1 MRKRLIFKIGI
12 IRQKCGSVL
21 NRIYGFVIKH
31 FFFDQCGRGFSPGF
45 PLKVF
50 GGGNIKVGNNFRS
63 MANCCLLS
71 NDGEIIIGDNL
82 SLNTNVQIGASG
94 GKIYIGNNVLIGP
107 NSVLRSADHGI
118 SRNRMIQKQPHVSGT
133 IKIEDDVWIGSNVV
147 ILKNVNLGKGCVV
160 AAGAVVTKNVE
171 QYTIVGGIP
180 AVKIS
185 ERYPKLIFWD
195 FDGVI
200 KDSVDVKTQAFGKL
214 FEAYGT
220 SMAERVK
227 AHHVA
232 NGGMS
237 RFKKLPLYLS
247 WAGVEPVQDRV
258 DECCKKFSEI
268 AFQGVINAPW
278 VPGAENYLRIN
289 PNDQIFI
296 LVSATPEEELGLIL
310 EELSLKNCFSK
321 VFGSPTSKIDAISMT
336 LNNLCIKPEQCLMI
350 GDALADLEA
359 AQTNQ
364 VPFLLRR
371 HESNGKVFADYKGN
385 SIKDLTEL

>member
-1 MRKRLIFKIGI
+1 MIMNIIHRLM
-12 IRQKCGSVL
+12 QKFGTFCL
-21 NRIYGFVIKH
+21 RIYGFALK
-31 FFFDQCGRGFSPGF
+31 QCLAECGSNFVPGF
-45 PLKVF
+45 PIKII
-50 GGGNIKVGNNFRS
+50 GGENIKIGNNFRS
-63 MANCCLLS
+63 MGNCYLYG
-71 NDGEIIIGDNL
+71 NKGEIVIGDNL
-82 SLNTNVQIGASG
+82 SINTNVQIGASG
-94 GKIYIGNNVLIGP
+94 GIIHIGNNVLIGP
-107 NSVLRSADHGI
+107 NVVLRAADHGI
-118 SRNRMIQKQPHVSGT
+118 SRNNLIKKQSHIGGV
-133 IKIEDDVWIGSNVV
+133 IRIEDDVWICSNAVV
-147 ILKNVNLGKGCVV
+147 LRDVELAIGCVV

-171 QYTIVGGIP
+171 EYTIVGGIP

-258 DECCKKFSEI
+258 DECCIKFSEI

-310 EELSLKNCFSK
+310 EALSLKNCFSK